1 MVLNYQVPREAY
13 ISLLA
18 DMIRRNDR
26 RPIRILTALLLTVG
40 QMGVVI
46 ALCIF
51 KLDAGQRLFFL
62 IWSVLLAGLTVLR
75 RATVRMRAKGTL
87 QRLEYSGQLPGD
99 YWDKHRL
106 KIRDGELRLQYGQQ
120 ACSCALSAV
129 SRIDEIHG
137 ALYIYCGETVFD
149 IVPQAAFENLEE
161 MTAFAQKLRE
171 MSRESISAREEGT
184 EAETLAAEVRWEM
197 GGKEFLNT
205 QYLAYR
211 TLYYRYRFLR
221 KATFLRLAVSIFAVV
236 NLVTNPNTV
245 NIVLCAVLLLLANLE
260 NLSMIPFICKK
271 RISMETGSWGK
282 GGEYGLTLEQGGLRL
297 LSKQE
302 QVHIPFEKIILCE
315 EIGNYWVIAW
325 NNFPAVAIP
334 RGKVCGQ
341 QAVQLIQQIKDSIG
355 KPA

>member
-26 RPIRILTALLLTVG
+26 RPIRVLTALLLTVG
-40 QMGVVI
+40 QLGVVI

-51 KLDAGQRLFFL
+51 KLDAGQRPFFL
-62 IWSVLLAGLTVLR
+62 IWSVLLAALTVLR

-120 ACSCALSAV
+120 ECSCALSAI
-129 SRIDEIHG
+129 SRIDEVHE
-137 ALYIYCGETVFD
+137 ALYIYCGEAVFD
-149 IVPQAAFENLEE
+149 IVPLSAFDGPEQMAAF
-161 MTAFAQKLRE
+161 ARKLRE
-171 MSRESISAREEGT
+171 MSREDLSAREEKAKG
-184 EAETLAAEVRWEM
+184 EALTAELRWEM
-197 GGKEFLNT
+197 GAREFLNA

-221 KATFLRLAVSIFAVV
+221 KATFLRLAVSVFAVV

-260 NLSMIPFICKK
+260 NLSMIPLICKK
-271 RISMETGSWGK
+271 RISLETGNWGES
-282 GGEYGLTLEQGGLRL
+282 GEYGLTLEEGGLRL
-297 LSKQE
+297 LSRQE
-302 QVHIPFEKIILCE
+302 QVHIPFEKIIFCE
-315 EIGNYWVIAW
+315 EIRNYCVIAW
-325 NNFPAVAIP
+325 NNFPAVVIP
-334 RGKVCGQ
+334 GEKLGDQ
-341 QAVQLIQQIKDSIG
+341 QAAQLIQQVKHSIR